1 MALVAKIA
9 AVGLLIYAVVL
20 GVLWAMQ
27 GRLIHLP
34 HVPGRDLV
42 ATPAERGLRYQT
54 VTVGTDDGERLHGW
68 FVPAD
73 DARGVLLFFHG
84 NAGNISHRLE
94 SIELFN
100 RLGLAVLIIDYR
112 GYGRSTGHP
121 GEAGL
126 YRDARAAWRYL
137 TGSRGIEPRRIVVF
151 GRSLGAAVAARL
163 AAEVSPAALIIES
176 AFTSVADLAARQYP
190 VFPVRMLLRHRYDTA
205 AALAGVEAPVMVIHS
220 RDDEIV
226 PLAHG
231 RRLYRSAPRPR
242 QWLELRGGHD
252 GAFLTSRE
260 RYQQALDAFLAR
272 YLPAMAEAR

>member
-1 MALVAKIA
+1 MALVAKIV
-9 AVGLLIYAVVL
+9 AVALLVYGVVL

-34 HVPGRDLV
+34 HVPGRELV
-42 ATPAERGLRYQT
+42 ATPAERGLSYQA
-54 VTVGTDDGERLHGW
+54 VTIATDDGERLHGW

-73 DARGVLLFFHG
+73 NARGVLLFFHG

-100 RLGLAVLIIDYR
+100 RLGLAVMIVDYR
-112 GYGRSTGHP
+112 GYGRSTGRP

-137 TGSRGIEPRRIVVF
+137 TGSLGIEPRRIVIF

-176 AFTSVADLAARQYP
+176 AFTSVADIAARQYP
-190 VFPVRMLLRHRYDTA
+190 VFPVRMLLQHRYDTE
-205 AALAGVEAPVMVIHS
+205 AALAGVESPVMAIHS

-226 PLAHG
+226 PLDHG
-231 RRLYRSAPRPR
+231 RRLYRNAPRPR

-252 GAFLTSRE
+252 GAFYTSRE
-260 RYQQALDAFLAR
+260 RYLQALDEFVTR
-272 YLPAMAEAR
+272 YLPETEDAR